1 MGYQLQIEDMKR
13 LFDRWKADY
22 TLFGPRRMA
31 GEGMYSDTDVIRYGE
46 LDNWEDLEWD
56 RSARTVRRAESLSR

>member
-22 TLFGPRRMA
+22 TLLGPRRRA
-31 GEGMYSDTDVIRYGE
+31 GEGIFSDMDFIRYGE
-46 LDNWEDLEWD
+46 LENW
-56 RSARTVRRAESLSR
+56 